1 MKASA
6 LETRFMDTRLTHLS
20 DIAFVTKGWQ
30 TIRAERFKGEHEKQL
45 GRAVGVNQFGVNHVT
60 LEPGALSSLRH
71 WHEEEDEFVY
81 VLSGDLTLIDENGE
95 HLLREGSMIGWK
107 AGIPNAH
114 HIANKSDAPGS
125 FLSVGTRH
133 RGKETIHYPDDP
145 ELGLVTVWRGEDGER
160 IASPRI

>member
-1 MKASA
+1 
-6 LETRFMDTRLTHLS
+6 LT
-20 DIAFVTKGWQ
+20 G
-30 TIRAERFKGEHEKQL
+30 IRRKQL
-45 GRAVGVNQFGVNHVT
+45 GRAIGANQFGVNHVT

-81 VLSGDLTLIDENGE
+81 GLSGELTLIDENGE
-95 HLLREGSMIGWK
+95 HLLRGGSVIGWK

-133 RGKETIHYPDDP
+133 RGKETIHYPEDP
-145 ELGLVTVWRGEDGER
+145 ELGLVAVWRGEDGER
-160 IASPRI
+160 IAPP